1 MNQEKTTLA
10 EPRDQHPLIDTV
22 KKYFRRHFSFNGL
35 LGKTETSGP
44 KESFNSF
51 QLPLRKRLILG
62 ALKVSPWL
70 CASLFALT
78 FGIILMARFAG
89 WSEIALLGYAA
100 EFYEVNHTMIDI
112 VKTLTVSGLIGYGTN
127 YIAIR
132 MLFRP
137 VERRPIWGQGLIPS
151 QKDRIIYT
159 LAQGLHKHI
168 LSQELI
174 RKRVEES
181 GLVKKLN
188 NLALEGTV
196 GLLSDEELRGEM
208 KDWINRSVKEFVA
221 KEDVRQ
227 QIRLIVDQ
235 RLEQNLSK
243 GMERFILQTYK
254 RMNKEKY
261 EEAISKIAEEIPGLA
276 QQVVDKFENR
286 VDRVA
291 AYVRRSMGDTEEQL
305 MNLFVELLDRIDITD
320 LLARQMSHFDEAKL
334 ERMIWEATNEQL
346 LYIQYLGTVLGVL
359 GGLII
364 WSPEFMGPLFVL
376 IIGLLYLLDRL
387 LFQSKQRRSGMGS

>member
-10 EPRDQHPLIDTV
+10 EPRDQNPLIDTV

-70 CASLFALT
+70 CASLFVLT

-89 WSEIALLGYAA
+89 WSEIAFLGYVA

-261 EEAISKIAEEIPGLA
+261 EEAISKIAEEIPELA

-286 VDRVA
+286 VDRIA
-291 AYVRRSMGDTEEQL
+291 AYVRRSKGDTEEQL

-376 IIGLLYLLDRL
+376 IIGLLYVLDRL